1 MKFQSHQNLLKCK
14 TQNYPQILLN
24 KSLQLY
30 GIKNIKEAIK
40 VSRQKSMM
48 SEQLKTEIAK
58 ELGVYDTVAS
68 EGWGSVSS
76 RDCGNIVK
84 KAIEMAERNLIKK

>member
-1 MKFQSHQNLLKCK
+1 VGKRR
-14 TQNYPQILLN
+14 
-24 KSLQLY
+24 SL
-30 GIKNIKEAIK
+30 
-40 VSRQKSMM
+40 M
-48 SEQLKTEIAK
+48 SEELKAEIAK

-84 KAIEMAERNLIKK
+84 KAIEMAERSFNGK